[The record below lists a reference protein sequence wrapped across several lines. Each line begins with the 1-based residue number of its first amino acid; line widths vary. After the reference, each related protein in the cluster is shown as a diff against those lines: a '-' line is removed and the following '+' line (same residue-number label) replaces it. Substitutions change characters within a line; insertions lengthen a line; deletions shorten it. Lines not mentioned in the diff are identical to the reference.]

1 MKNEIKKR
9 GAVRINGAPEKKRPI
24 DTLTLLSFVGI
35 ASVFLII
42 AYYIIFLMEKEL
54 HSDFTDTMLW
64 AQVTFDTGKLVDS
77 GFHYAAQLPFGGN
90 LLMLVFMPFFG
101 YSMTTHK
108 LGMLLFLILFIL
120 SAIWFSRSLKYSY
133 KKSFFL
139 VFSLC
144 LILSL
149 SAKLREIM
157 YGHII
162 YYSLGVLFF
171 LFGSGLVFRLIER
184 EEEKA
189 TEKSR
194 VLELLADKKCIV
206 LFTVLCVFSLC
217 TATNGLQSLITFSLP
232 LMAGLFL
239 ERLFDTEKNR
249 FWSRTLF
256 ASFILLSLA
265 TFSVFGLFLREIIT
279 AGVPCAYA
287 DAYAGYSEMG
297 EWVENLMLFPSHYFS
312 LLGVSVVKYQSIADF
327 KSILIMIRIF
337 GGILLLALP
346 LYLLFTYNKQRR
358 SVKIFTLS
366 HFALSALIMF
376 AYIFGLLSTAAWRLV
391 PILASSI
398 LASFV
403 SLCEIFKGSGVIA
416 KRLGV
421 LFLALLL
428 VLSLIPAFEIMT
440 TDRNYKDESDL
451 HILAKALEE
460 RGLQNGYATFWHA
473 HAITLL
479 SDNEVRALNIS
490 VDKDGLH
497 KETYQQQYS
506 WFEDEALDKKCFLL
520 LSYYEYYTLYPM
532 LSSELSGYTED
543 ITVGNYHILVYE
555 KNILDVFSEEEK

>member
-9 GAVRINGAPEKKRPI
+9 GAVRINGAPEKKKAP
-24 DTLTLLSFVGI
+24 DVLTLLSFVGI

-64 AQVTFDTGKLVDS
+64 AQVTFDTGKLVDG

-108 LGMLLFLILFIL
+108 LGMLLFLLLFIL

-144 LILSL
+144 LILAL

-184 EEEKA
+184 EEEQA
-189 TEKSR
+189 TDKDKI
-194 VLELLADKKCIV
+194 LGLLTDKKCIA

-232 LMAGLFL
+232 LIAGLFL

-256 ASFILLSLA
+256 ASFI
-265 TFSVFGLFLREIIT
+265 
-279 AGVPCAYA
+279 
-287 DAYAGYSEMG
+287 
-297 EWVENLMLFPSHYFS
+297 
-312 LLGVSVVKYQSIADF
+312 
-327 KSILIMIRIF
+327 
-337 GGILLLALP
+337 
-346 LYLLFTYNKQRR
+346 
-358 SVKIFTLS
+358 
-366 HFALSALIMF
+366 
-376 AYIFGLLSTAAWRLV
+376 
-391 PILASSI
+391 
-398 LASFV
+398 
-403 SLCEIFKGSGVIA
+403 
-416 KRLGV
+416 
-421 LFLALLL
+421 
-428 VLSLIPAFEIMT
+428 
-440 TDRNYKDESDL
+440 
-451 HILAKALEE
+451 
-460 RGLQNGYATFWHA
+460 
-473 HAITLL
+473 
-479 SDNEVRALNIS
+479 
-490 VDKDGLH
+490 
-497 KETYQQQYS
+497 
-506 WFEDEALDKKCFLL
+506 
-520 LSYYEYYTLYPM
+520 
-532 LSSELSGYTED
+532 
-543 ITVGNYHILVYE
+543 
-555 KNILDVFSEEEK
+555 